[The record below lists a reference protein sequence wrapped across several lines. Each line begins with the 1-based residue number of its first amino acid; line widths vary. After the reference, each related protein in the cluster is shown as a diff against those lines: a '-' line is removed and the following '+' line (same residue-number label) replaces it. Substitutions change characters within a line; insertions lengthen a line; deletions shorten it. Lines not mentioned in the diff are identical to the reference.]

1 MKYKLSE
8 ICTITKGETGIMKA
22 IPGEYTMI
30 TLGEENKTHNEYQFD
45 AKAVIIQLVSTTG
58 HGHASMKRVKY
69 FEGKFAL
76 GTILCAVIPKDETKV
91 NAKYLHI
98 YLHENRERLL
108 VSLMKGAANVSL
120 PIKRLDNVEVV
131 IPTMKKQLEI
141 VELEKRI
148 SEKNLQFN
156 KEYSTQSHLFS
167 RLRQSIL
174 QEAIQGKLTA
184 EWREQNPNTEP
195 AAELL
200 KRIKADASASSAA
213 GNKGKIKKEKPL
225 PPITEN
231 EVPFELPE
239 GWVWCRLGEIFSSTS
254 GGTPNRANM
263 KYWNGEIQWYKSGEL
278 NDGILEKE
286 SEEKITELGYSES
299 SATLFPKG
307 TLLIAMYGATAGKLS
322 ILNRDATTNQA
333 VCGFFE
339 NEKIETKYL
348 FYFLRANRSKM
359 IEDSWGMSQPNIS
372 QTYLRNFVFPLPP
385 LSEQQAIVS
394 KVETLLGKCNQLQA
408 EIENLNTHSKD
419 LLKALFNETFE
430 NKTE

>member
-430 NKTE
+430 NRTE